1 VHFDTGFVCL
11 ANVELVA
18 LCHSQRNSKYYKKQ
32 NSNTLL
38 NIPPYNNIILF
49 FDDTP
54 DKIFQKGKEG
64 KLLAPC
70 Y

>member
-1 VHFDTGFVCL
+1 MLNWLRCAIL
-11 ANVELVA
+11 KEI
-18 LCHSQRNSKYYKKQ
+18 QKIIKKQ

-54 DKIFQKGKEG
+54 DKIFQKRKEG